1 MEHYG
6 PGAWESPSR
15 GLGMTAAGHGGVP
28 RPEKVDQAQ
37 ALARSCAGGPGFQQC
52 DRGFATCAI
61 HTHGKCCKLHWSCHM
76 GWCHCK
82 YVYQRMTPVE
92 QLPSTVVPSGIMPER
107 TPVCS
112 LLISPSRSPCGARA
126 TMGGGGV
133 DASRAAAAAAG
144 GAAAGIKQ
152 AILSEGFKIRRVNG
166 TLCYVQHL
174 LLSPR
179 CTSAYMVLDGGFADS
194 TPICGRGW
202 RQQQQQQPLASLIVS
217 PCSSP
222 CSGSGSAGES
232 ADSGMPASPD
242 SAEGKRSDAEEE
254 TEGEGDEGDNEDDD
268 GGGGDE
274 NDDDTCSLQ
283 SLASGVGLGG
293 EMPQLR
299 ANRMRG
305 ISEVVDVIETTV

>member
-1 MEHYG
+1 
-6 PGAWESPSR
+6 
-15 GLGMTAAGHGGVP
+15 MTAFGHGGCP
-28 RPEKVDQAQ
+28 RPDKVDQAQ

-52 DRGFATCAI
+52 DRGYATCAI

-92 QLPSTVVPSGIMPER
+92 QLPSTVVPGGI
-107 TPVCS
+107 TPGRIPACS

-126 TMGGGGV
+126 TVEGGGGGGV
-133 DASRAAAAAAG
+133 DASRAAAGAAAAAAG
-144 GAAAGIKQ
+144 TKQ

-222 CSGSGSAGES
+222 CSGGSGSAGES

-242 SAEGKRSDAEEE
+242 SADEKRSDAEEE
-254 TEGEGDEGDNEDDD
+254 TEGEGDEDD
-268 GGGGDE
+268 GGGGGGDA
-274 NDDDTCSLQ
+274 NDDDDTCSLQ
-283 SLASGVGLGG
+283 TLASGVGLGG

>member
-1 MEHYG
+1 
-6 PGAWESPSR
+6 
-15 GLGMTAAGHGGVP
+15 MTAFGHGGVP
-28 RPEKVDQAQ
+28 RPDKVDQAQ

-52 DRGFATCAI
+52 DRGYATCAI

-92 QLPSTVVPSGIMPER
+92 QLPSTVVPGGI
-107 TPVCS
+107 TPGRIPACS

-126 TMGGGGV
+126 TMESGGGV
-133 DASRAAAAAAG
+133 DASRAAAG
-144 GAAAGIKQ
+144 GAAAAAGTKQ

-202 RQQQQQQPLASLIVS
+202 RQQQQQPLASLIVS

-242 SAEGKRSDAEEE
+242 SAEEKRSDAEEE
-254 TEGEGDEGDNEDDD
+254 TEGEGDEDD
-268 GGGGDE
+268 GGGGGGDA
-274 NDDDTCSLQ
+274 NDDDDTCSLQ
-283 SLASGVGLGG
+283 TRASGVGLGG

-299 ANRMRG
+299 ANRLRG